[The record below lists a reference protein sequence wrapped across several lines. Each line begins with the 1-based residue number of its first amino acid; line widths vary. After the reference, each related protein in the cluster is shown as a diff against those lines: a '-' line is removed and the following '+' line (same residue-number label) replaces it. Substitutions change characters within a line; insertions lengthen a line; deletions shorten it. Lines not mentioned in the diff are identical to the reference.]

1 MPAILTERI
10 IEEATQIAVG
20 LHHGFTAVLQLPIVS
35 GQRASVVARKLGVGR
50 MTCQRI
56 MKLGGDLK
64 PTPDLLA
71 EVPGVNGLRHF
82 LSAMEKVGTLADEL
96 AVAVAAV
103 DAFSKF
109 LDDVGLSQTK
119 LASALSLYFDATDPE
134 RLCARRENLFDAA
147 ATITGQSADATI
159 SMMAIRMSD
168 QTEFNFEQIAVRGYS
183 QMRATGSAMP
193 IRLPINMLYSDYRH
207 VSSVEAAREPQE
219 LIEAFC
225 SRPLPSIDA
234 RMIKEEHLAHLIN
247 PEHIPTGEPFDC
259 FATQHTKWN
268 VSNPGMNKVI
278 WLYIDYPT
286 RHCTLDLY
294 LHRDIEERHAL
305 SGDCHLWGTSLLA
318 PPEDLWM
325 TRFSDPLEFSEL
337 GPGTTNAGSAYYG
350 RHGELA
356 QYMFEHHDWD
366 ADEFVCFRC
375 EMELPVWRSGI
386 CLVLDE
392 R

>member
-10 IEEATQIAVG
+10 IEEASQVAVR
-20 LHHGFTAVLQLPIVS
+20 LHLGFAAVLKLSIVK
-35 GQRASVVARKLGVGR
+35 GERASVMARKLGVGR

-56 MKLGGDLK
+56 MKLAGDLE
-64 PTPDLLA
+64 PTPALLA

-82 LSAMEKVGTLADEL
+82 LSAMEQAGVAGDEL
-96 AVAVAAV
+96 AGAAAAV
-103 DAFSKF
+103 DGFAGF
-109 LDDVGLSQTK
+109 LSDVGLSQTK

-134 RLCARRENLFDAA
+134 RLCARREHLFDAA
-147 ATITGQSADATI
+147 ATVTGQSADATI

-168 QTEFNFEQIAVRGYS
+168 QPAFNFEQIAVRGYS
-183 QMRATGSAMP
+183 QMRAVGSAMP
-193 IRLPINMLYSDYRH
+193 IRLPINMAYSDYRN
-207 VSSVEAAREPQE
+207 VSSEEAAREPQK
-219 LIEAFC
+219 LVEAFC
-225 SRPLPSIDA
+225 STPLPSIDA
-234 RMIKEEHLAHLIN
+234 RVIKEEHLAHIIN

-259 FATQHTKWN
+259 FATQHNQWN
-268 VSNPGMNKVI
+268 VSNPGRNKAI

-286 RHCTLDLY
+286 RHCTFDLY
-294 LHRDIEERHAL
+294 LHRDIERHHTL

-337 GPGTTNAGSAYYG
+337 GPGTANAGSAYYG

-356 QYMFEHHDWD
+356 QYMFEHHGWE
-366 ADEFVCFRC
+366 ADEFVGFRC
-375 EMELPVWRSGI
+375 EMELPIWRSGM
-386 CLVLDE
+386 CLVLDQ